1 LERFANFF
9 STKSKGNI
17 MNLIRYQ
24 TPELTMWPSLDRW
37 SNLRDDLNSL
47 FELPFWSDMGRAGQL
62 FSGWSPALDL
72 YQNQDNIIA
81 VVELPG
87 MRKEDIEISLH
98 DGTLTI
104 AGERKGKST
113 NGEKAERTE
122 RYIGKFRRSITL
134 PSLVDASKASAT
146 YRDGIL
152 TITLPKAEEA
162 RPKMIQVKAA

>member
-1 LERFANFF
+1 LANWILL
-9 STKSKGNI
+9 KKGKTN
-17 MNLIRYQ
+17 MSLIRYQ
-24 TPELTMWPSLDRW
+24 IPELATWSALDRW

-47 FELPFWSDMGRAGQL
+47 FESPFWSAFGRARQL

-72 YQNQDNIIA
+72 YQNNNNIIA

-104 AGERKGKST
+104 AGEHKSET
-113 NGEKAERTE
+113 ANGEAERSE
-122 RYIGKFRRSITL
+122 RYVGKFRRSITL
-134 PSLVDASKASAT
+134 PARVDANKVSAT

-152 TITLPKAEEA
+152 TVTLPKAEEA
-162 RPKMIQVKAA
+162 KPKQIQVHAN